1 MYHDVILGCS
11 FLKGPK
17 IKAYYY
23 LQNELYLQIRD
34 IFFSSLMYI

>member
-11 FLKGPK
+11 LLKGPN

-34 IFFSSLMYI
+34 SFLAH